1 MESLSSIVE
10 KIRRAE
16 RISQTEA
23 VRLWREAPLWLLGRL
38 AAERKRA
45 VSGDEVY
52 YNRNIHIEPSNI
64 CIFDCEFCSFR
75 RREGDADAWSLSLD
89 QIEERAREAARK
101 GVTEVHIVGGVHP
114 DHTLDFYCQMIRR
127 VKRVMPDAAVKA
139 FTAVELLYMIRKAGL
154 TVEKGLRRLMEAG
167 MEAIPG
173 GGAEIFD
180 EELRSRICPDKGTA
194 DEWLAVHRIA
204 HRIGLGSNA
213 TMLYGHAE
221 TIEQRVDHLDRLRRL
236 QDEAPGFDAFIPLK
250 YRSRHNRMSDLGEC
264 SVEEDLRTIAM
275 SRIYLDNIPHIKAY
289 WVAYGA
295 ATAEMSLLFGAD
307 DLDGTIDDSTKIY
320 SMAGADERPSM
331 TVEQIEALAASAGFR
346 AVERDTH
353 YRPVAA
359 RAKRDAAVS
368 ETTAT
373 PQTPKMPDAVKPATV
388 QPAAEPAAK
397 PSEKPVIPP
406 VVKPAA
412 APVERPQP
420 KPVQR
425 PAVTSDAKAAQREV
439 AAVGQRPA
447 TADIDRNVKKPVEP
461 MQRTDRDER
470 PSQQRRPQPATRKPQ
485 QSDGFLSR
493 ANRMRKRY
501 PVAAHLIYIILAI
514 LALVIL
520 LNFGLRWGTRHGKT
534 IPVPNFVGLG
544 IDDARREAS
553 RLDLDI
559 VVQDSIFDADVA
571 GGVVVEQ
578 LPRHGN
584 KRDVMVK
591 PGRKIYVTINAYN
604 RRMVTVPF
612 VAKQSLRQ
620 AKNQL
625 ERAGL
630 TIKELV
636 YEPDRVATDYVL
648 REEIGGR
655 QIMSTSSPVTVPYAT
670 GVTLYVS
677 YEPSKAMTVVP
688 KVIGMRLSQAQS
700 TLWDNALNVGDV
712 VYDESVKDFK
722 ERREAK
728 VYKQSLHQNAGA
740 RRGARVTLY
749 LTADEEMVA
758 KSAKKSESEA
768 LQYEKQRREQ
778 EREFA
783 DSLSEAETVAG
794 LLEDMAADGR
804 NSDY

>member
-1 MESLSSIVE
+1 MDSLSSIVE

-16 RISQTEA
+16 RILPTEA

-75 RREGDADAWSLSLD
+75 RRADDADAWSLSLD
-89 QIEERAREAARK
+89 EIEERAREAARK
-101 GVTEVHIVGGVHP
+101 DVTEVHIVGGVHP
-114 DHTLDFYCQMIRR
+114 EHTLDFYCQMIRR
-127 VKRVMPDAAVKA
+127 VKRAVPDAAVKA

-154 TVEKGLRRLMEAG
+154 TVEKGLRRLVEAG

-180 EELRSRICPDKGTA
+180 EELRRRICPDKGTA

-204 HRIGLGSNA
+204 HRMGLSSNA

-275 SRIYLDNIPHIKAY
+275 SRIFLDNIPHIKAY
-289 WVAYGA
+289 WVACGA

-320 SMAGADERPSM
+320 SMAGAEERPSM
-331 TVEQIEALAASAGFR
+331 TVEQIESLAASAGFR

-353 YRPVAA
+353 YRPVT
-359 RAKRDAAVS
+359 AKAKSRAAVVQG
-368 ETTAT
+368 A
-373 PQTPKMPDAVKPATV
+373 PVPPAAKEPV
-388 QPAAEPAAK
+388 RPAAEPKAAPAEK
-397 PSEKPVIPP
+397 PSAEHVEKPIE
-406 VVKPAA
+406 KPM
-412 APVERPQP
+412 PRPSAEP
-420 KPVQR
+420 
-425 PAVTSDAKAAQREV
+425 V
-439 AAVGQRPA
+439 AAVGGQGHKTGDTPPA
-447 TADIDRNVKKPVEP
+447 DKKPVEP

-470 PSQQRRPQPATRKPQ
+470 ASQPQRRAAARKAKGG
-485 QSDGFLSR
+485 DGFWAR
-493 ANRMRKRY
+493 ADRMRRRY
-501 PVAAHLIYIILAI
+501 PVAAHLIYIIATL
-514 LALVIL
+514 LLLTLL
-520 LNFGLRWGTRHGKT
+520 LNLSLRWGTRHGKT
-534 IPVPNFVGLG
+534 IPVPNFVGLS
-544 IDDARREAS
+544 IDDVRKEAS
-553 RLDLDI
+553 RLDLEI

-578 LPRHGN
+578 LPRHGR
-584 KRDVMVK
+584 KREVTVK

-604 RRMVTVPF
+604 RRMVSVPF

-630 TIKELV
+630 TIRELI

-655 QIMSTSSPVTVPYAT
+655 QILSSSSPVTVPYAT

-677 YEPSKAMTVVP
+677 YEPEKAMTTVP

-728 VYKQSLHQNAGA
+728 VYKQSLHQNEGA

-749 LTADEEMVA
+749 LTIDDDMVA
-758 KSAKKSESEA
+758 ASAKRSEAEA
-768 LQYEKQRREQ
+768 LQYERRRREQ
-778 EREFA
+778 EREYA
-783 DSLSEAETVAG
+783 DSLSEAATVAG
-794 LLEDMAADGR
+794 LLEEMASDG
-804 NSDY
+804 SDSDN

>member
-16 RISQTEA
+16 RISPAEA
-23 VRLWREAPLWLLGRL
+23 IRLWREAPLWLLGRL

-64 CIFDCEFCSFR
+64 CIFNCEFCSFR
-75 RREGDADAWSLSLD
+75 RAAGDAEAWSLSLD
-89 QIEERAREAARK
+89 EIEQRAREAAGR
-101 GVTEVHIVGGVHP
+101 GITEVHIVGGVHP

-127 VKRVMPDAAVKA
+127 VKRAVPDAAVKA

-154 TVEKGLRRLMEAG
+154 TVEKGLRRLVEAG

-180 EELRSRICPDKGTA
+180 EELRGKICPDKGTA

-204 HRIGLGSNA
+204 HRMGLSSNA

-320 SMAGADERPSM
+320 SMAGADARPSM
-331 TVEQIEALAASAGFR
+331 SVGQIEALAASAGFR

-353 YRPVAA
+353 YRPVAS
-359 RAKRDAAVS
+359 RPEGV
-368 ETTAT
+368 T
-373 PQTPKMPDAVKPATV
+373 
-388 QPAAEPAAK
+388 QPAAATTASKLAVAE
-397 PSEKPVIPP
+397 S
-406 VVKPAA
+406 KPAA
-412 APVERPQP
+412 AESKPEPPKQPERPKQP
-420 KPVQR
+420 AQTER
-425 PAVTSDAKAAQREV
+425 PAQLKRPTQSEHVQPRKQEPAAPIQIDKKTSEEMQRRESGQARPVRERRAQR
-439 AAVGQRPA
+439 
-447 TADIDRNVKKPVEP
+447 TARSNG
-461 MQRTDRDER
+461 
-470 PSQQRRPQPATRKPQ
+470 A
-485 QSDGFLSR
+485 DGGFWRR
-493 ANRMRKRY
+493 ANRLRKRY
-501 PVAAHLIYIILAI
+501 PVVAHLIYIIAVL
-514 LALVIL
+514 LLLVVV

-534 IPVPNFVGLG
+534 ISVPNFVGMG
-544 IDDARREAS
+544 IDEVRAEAS
-553 RLDLDI
+553 RMDLNI
-559 VVQDSIFDADVA
+559 VVQDSIFDSDVA

-578 LPRHGN
+578 LPRYGH
-584 KRDVMVK
+584 KRDVKVK

-604 RRMVTVPF
+604 RRTVTVPF

-630 TIKELV
+630 TIRELI

-655 QIMSTSSPVTVPYAT
+655 QILSSSSPVTVPYAT

-677 YEPSKAMTVVP
+677 YEQSKAMTAVP

-700 TLWDNALNVGDV
+700 TLWDNGLNVGEV
-712 VYDESVKDFK
+712 IYDESVKDFK
-722 ERREAK
+722 QRREAK

-749 LTADEEMVA
+749 LTCDEAAVSA
-758 KSAKKSESEA
+758 SAKRSEA
-768 LQYEKQRREQ
+768 EALRYEQQRRQQ
-778 EREFA
+778 ERELA
-783 DSLSEAETVAG
+783 DSLSEAETVAK
-794 LLEDMAADGR
+794 LLEEMSTENTAR
-804 NSDY
+804 ND

>member
-16 RISQTEA
+16 RISPAEA

-38 AAERKRA
+38 ATERKRA

-52 YNRNIHIEPSNI
+52 YNRNIHIEPSNV

-75 RREGDADAWSLSLD
+75 RGADDAEAWSLSLD
-89 QIEERAREAARK
+89 EIEQRAREAAGR

-127 VKRVMPDAAVKA
+127 VKSAVPGAAVKA

-154 TVEKGLRRLMEAG
+154 TVEKGLRRLAEAG

-180 EELRSRICPDKGTA
+180 EELRSKICPDKGTA

-204 HRIGLGSNA
+204 HRMGLSSNA

-221 TIEQRVDHLDRLRRL
+221 TIGQRVDHLDRLRRL

-250 YRSRHNRMSDLGEC
+250 YRSRHNRMSELGEC
-264 SVEEDLRTIAM
+264 SVEEDLRTMAM

-289 WVAYGA
+289 WVACGA
-295 ATAEMSLLFGAD
+295 ATAEMALLFGAD

-320 SMAGADERPSM
+320 SMAGADSRPSM
-331 TVEQIEALAASAGFR
+331 SVEQIRSLAASAGFR

-353 YRPVAA
+353 YRPVAIG
-359 RAKRDAAVS
+359 RNDAA
-368 ETTAT
+368 T
-373 PQTPKMPDAVKPATV
+373 PAAADVVREPVKPA
-388 QPAAEPAAK
+388 EES
-397 PSEKPVIPP
+397 SEQLPRRAVD
-406 VVKPAA
+406 KPAA
-412 APVERPQP
+412 VAAAVPAVEPVAESAATVAGAGEVKPSRKTSPPVQPERP
-420 KPVQR
+420 R
-425 PAVTSDAKAAQREV
+425 AKE
-439 AAVGQRPA
+439 PA
-447 TADIDRNVKKPVEP
+447 TPIRTEKKPFEK
-461 MQRTDRDER
+461 MQQRDRDIAR
-470 PSQQRRPQPATRKPQ
+470 ATQVRKPARAAHD
-485 QSDGFLSR
+485 SRAHDGFWERL
-493 ANRMRKRY
+493 NRFRKRY
-501 PVAAHLIYIILAI
+501 PVVAHLIYIIITLLLLV
-514 LALVIL
+514 LALNV
-520 LNFGLRWGTRHGKT
+520 GLGWGTRHGKT
-534 IPVPNFVGLG
+534 ISVPNFVGLG
-544 IDDARREAS
+544 IEEARGEAA
-553 RLDLDI
+553 RMDLDI

-578 LPRHGN
+578 LPRHGH
-584 KRDVMVK
+584 KRDVVVK

-604 RRMVTVPF
+604 RRTVTVPF

-630 TIKELV
+630 IIKELI

-655 QIMSTSSPVTVPYAT
+655 QILSSSSPVTVPYAT
-670 GVTLYVS
+670 GVTLYVG

-700 TLWDNALNVGDV
+700 TLWDNGLNVGEI
-712 VYDESVKDFK
+712 VYDQSVKDFK

-728 VYKQSLHQNAGA
+728 VYKQSLHQNQGA

-749 LTADEEMVA
+749 LTCDDDAVTQ
-758 KSAKKSESEA
+758 SAKRSEAEA
-768 LQYEKQRREQ
+768 LQYERQRRQ
-778 EREFA
+778 REREYA
-783 DSLSEAETVAG
+783 DSLSEAETVSN
-794 LLEDMAADGR
+794 LLREMSGE
-804 NSDY
+804 

>member
-16 RISQTEA
+16 RISSSESI
-23 VRLWREAPLWLLGRL
+23 RLWREAPLWLLGRL

-52 YNRNIHIEPSNI
+52 YNRNVHIEPSNI
-64 CIFDCEFCSFR
+64 CVFDCEFCSFR
-75 RREGDADAWSLSLD
+75 RKAGDADAWSLSLD
-89 QIEERAREAARK
+89 EIEERAREAARK
-101 GVTEVHIVGGVHP
+101 CVTEVHIVGGVHP
-114 DHTLDFYCQMIRR
+114 DHTLDFYCQAIRR
-127 VKRVMPDAAVKA
+127 VKRVMPDVAVKA
-139 FTAVELLYMIRKAGL
+139 FTAVELLYMIRKAHL

-180 EELRSRICPDKGTA
+180 EELRSRICPNKGTA

-204 HRIGLGSNA
+204 HRIGLSSNA

-289 WVAYGA
+289 WVACGA

-331 TVEQIEALAASAGFR
+331 TAEQIEALAASAGFR

-353 YRPVAA
+353 YRPVAE
-359 RAKRDAAVS
+359 RPKR
-368 ETTAT
+368 ETPVPDRSTA
-373 PQTPKMPDAVKPATV
+373 QPAGQLPP
-388 QPAAEPAAK
+388 QPAAAVVMKPA
-397 PSEKPVIPP
+397 E
-406 VVKPAA
+406 KPAA
-412 APVERPQP
+412 RPVERPVAKP
-420 KPVQR
+420 ETKPVER
-425 PAVTSDAKAAQREV
+425 AKTA
-439 AAVGQRPA
+439 AAVQK
-447 TADIDRNVKKPVEP
+447 TAAADLPQTDKKPVEN
-461 MQRTDRDER
+461 MQRADNDGRSR
-470 PSQQRRPQPATRKPQ
+470 QRRPQPAKRDDKR
-485 QSDGFLSR
+485 DGGFFAR

-501 PVAAHLIYIILAI
+501 PVVAHLIYIVAVL
-514 LALVIL
+514 LLLVLL

-534 IPVPNFVGLG
+534 ITVPNFVGLS
-544 IDDARREAS
+544 IDDVRSEAS
-553 RLDLDI
+553 RLDLEI

-578 LPRHGN
+578 LPRHGD
-584 KRDVMVK
+584 KREVTVK

-604 RRMVTVPF
+604 RRTVTVPF

-630 TIKELV
+630 TIKELI

-648 REEIGGR
+648 REEIDGR
-655 QIMSTSSPVTVPYAT
+655 QILPSSSSVTVPYGT

-677 YEPSKAMTVVP
+677 YERSETMTAVP

-700 TLWDNALNVGDV
+700 TLWDNGLNVGEII
-712 VYDESVKDFK
+712 YDESVKDFK

-728 VYKQSLHQNAGA
+728 VYKQSLHQNSGA

-749 LTADEEMVA
+749 LTTDEEAVTA
-758 KSAKKSESEA
+758 GVKKSESEA
-768 LQYEKQRREQ
+768 LQYEKQRRQQEQ
-778 EREFA
+778 EFA
-783 DSLSEAETVAG
+783 DSLSEAETVAR
-794 LLEDMAADGR
+794 LLEDMAPEQTDSGDRYAE
-804 NSDY
+804 

>member
-16 RISQTEA
+16 RISPAEA
-23 VRLWREAPLWLLGRL
+23 IRLWREAPLWLLGRL

-75 RREGDADAWSLSLD
+75 RGADAPDAWSLSLD

-127 VKRVMPDAAVKA
+127 VKRVMPEVAVKA

-154 TVEKGLRRLMEAG
+154 TVENGLRRLMEAG

-180 EELRSRICPDKGTA
+180 EELRRRICPDKGTA

-204 HRIGLGSNA
+204 HRMGLGSNA

-250 YRSRHNRMSDLGEC
+250 YRSRHNRMSSLGEC

-275 SRIYLDNIPHIKAY
+275 SRIFLDNIPHIKAY

-295 ATAEMSLLFGAD
+295 ATAEMSLMFGAD
-307 DLDGTIDDSTKIY
+307 DLDGTIDDSTRIY
-320 SMAGADERPSM
+320 SMAGAEERPSM
-331 TVEQIEALAASAGFR
+331 TASEIEALAASAGFR

-353 YRPVAA
+353 YRPVATSSTTNIH
-359 RAKRDAAVS
+359 AKS
-368 ETTAT
+368 
-373 PQTPKMPDAVKPATV
+373 PAEC
-388 QPAAEPAAK
+388 AAERPSVHTAARPKPERIEK
-397 PSEKPVIPP
+397 PSAIPAS
-406 VVKPAA
+406 KPAA
-412 APVERPQP
+412 TVETR
-420 KPVQR
+420 QR
-425 PAVTSDAKAAQREV
+425 SA
-439 AAVGQRPA
+439 
-447 TADIDRNVKKPVEP
+447 ADIVRIDKKPVET

-470 PSQQRRPQPATRKPQ
+470 ASQPQPRNRRPAARNT
-485 QSDGFLSR
+485 QSGDGFWAR
-493 ANRMRKRY
+493 ANRARKRY
-501 PVAAHLIYIILAI
+501 PAVAHLIYIILML
-514 LALVIL
+514 LALVFIL
-520 LNFGLRWGTRHGKT
+520 SLCLNWGTRHGKT
-534 IPVPNFVGLG
+534 IPVPDFVGLS
-544 IDDARREAS
+544 IDDVRREAS

-578 LPRHGN
+578 LPRHGR
-584 KRDVMVK
+584 KREVTVK

-655 QIMSTSSPVTVPYAT
+655 QILSSSSPVTVPYAT

-700 TLWDNALNVGDV
+700 TLWDNGLNVGEV
-712 VYDESVKDFK
+712 VYDESVTDFK

-728 VYKQSLHQNAGA
+728 VYKQSLHQNQGA

-749 LTADEEMVA
+749 LSVDEEAVA
-758 KSAKKSESEA
+758 ASAKRSEAEA
-768 LQYEKQRREQ
+768 LQYERQRREQ
-778 EREFA
+778 EREYA
-783 DSLSEAETVAG
+783 DSLSEAEAVAG
-794 LLEDMAADGR
+794 LLEEMSESER
-804 NSDY
+804 E

>member
-16 RISQTEA
+16 RISPAEA
-23 VRLWREAPLWLLGRL
+23 IRLWREAPLWLLGRL

-64 CIFDCEFCSFR
+64 CIFNCEFCSFR
-75 RREGDADAWSLSLD
+75 RAAGDAEAWSLSLD
-89 QIEERAREAARK
+89 EIEQRAREAAGR

-127 VKRVMPDAAVKA
+127 VKRAVPDAAVKA

-154 TVEKGLRRLMEAG
+154 TVEKGLRRLVEAG

-180 EELRSRICPDKGTA
+180 EELRGKICPDKGTA

-204 HRIGLGSNA
+204 HRMGLSSNA

-320 SMAGADERPSM
+320 SMAGADARPSM
-331 TVEQIEALAASAGFR
+331 SVEQIEALAASAGLR

-353 YRPVAA
+353 YRPVAS
-359 RAKRDAAVS
+359 R
-368 ETTAT
+368 
-373 PQTPKMPDAVKPATV
+373 PKSVA
-388 QPAAEPAAK
+388 QPAVER
-397 PSEKPVIPP
+397 
-406 VVKPAA
+406 KPAA
-412 APVERPQP
+412 AESKPERPEQPVQP
-420 KPVQR
+420 KQPEQSERPAQLKRPTQPEPVQPHVQK
-425 PAVTSDAKAAQREV
+425 PAAPIQTE
-439 AAVGQRPA
+439 
-447 TADIDRNVKKPVEP
+447 KKPSEEMQHRDRDLAKPVRERRT
-461 MQRTDRDER
+461 QRTARSNDAGE
-470 PSQQRRPQPATRKPQ
+470 
-485 QSDGFLSR
+485 GFWRR
-493 ANRMRKRY
+493 ANRLRKRY
-501 PVAAHLIYIILAI
+501 PVAAHLIYIIAVL
-514 LALVIL
+514 LLLVVV

-534 IPVPNFVGLG
+534 ISVPNFVGMG
-544 IDDARREAS
+544 IDEVRAEAS
-553 RLDLDI
+553 RMDLNI
-559 VVQDSIFDADVA
+559 VVQDSIFDSDVA

-584 KRDVMVK
+584 KRDVTVK

-604 RRMVTVPF
+604 RRTVTVPF

-630 TIKELV
+630 TIKELI

-655 QIMSTSSPVTVPYAT
+655 QIMSSSSPVTVPYAT
-670 GVTLYVS
+670 GVTLYVG
-677 YEPSKAMTVVP
+677 YEPSKTMTTVP

-700 TLWDNALNVGDV
+700 TLWDNGLNVGEV

-728 VYKQSLHQNAGA
+728 VYKQSLHQNEGA

-749 LTADEEMVA
+749 LTCDEAVVA
-758 KSAKKSESEA
+758 ASAKRSESEA
-768 LQYEKQRREQ
+768 LQYEQQRRQ
-778 EREFA
+778 REREFA
-783 DSLSEAETVAG
+783 DSLAEAETVAR
-794 LLEDMAADGR
+794 LIDDMSAENTSR
-804 NSDY
+804 NQ